1 MSVQLVEKY
10 NDIASIKQKL
20 LAKIST
26 ISDEKFNE
34 LPSNGGWSLG
44 QTYYHVYFSEYGTI
58 KTIQK
63 NLREN
68 KVMNDTKI
76 GDVFRNI
83 FLVIMLKLPIKFKA
97 PKVVSKVPDT
107 ISKKEIEEMFAKNSE
122 EFKSIL
128 NDLPN
133 DLENKQIFKHPIAGL
148 FNINQC
154 MNFVR
159 EHYMHHERQIDALL

>member
-97 PKVVSKVPDT
+97 PKVVSKVPEI